1 MSEAMCKQKEQ
12 LRNTEARFRT
22 KLEEETRS
30 LTDQINQLRK
40 EIEFQKQRQFFL
52 QETISSK
59 IKEVEGLK
67 QEKES
72 LLTRY
77 HVFQLYFNNISHI
90 PHSLS
95 TVLGDNN
102 IPSFIRKTSG
112 CPLVFGI
119 FLNSLLRSIKFM
131 TLILKLYF
139 EQDNSKFCL

>member
-1 MSEAMCKQKEQ
+1 MCKQKEQ

-22 KLEEETRS
+22 KLEEDTRS

-40 EIEFQKQRQFFL
+40 EVEFQKQRQSLL

-77 HVFQLYFNNISHI
+77 HVFKMYFNNISHI
-90 PHSLS
+90 PH
-95 TVLGDNN
+95 
-102 IPSFIRKTSG
+102 
-112 CPLVFGI
+112 CPQFWVMII
-119 FLNSLLRSIKFM
+119 FHPL
-131 TLILKLYF
+131 F
-139 EQDNSKFCL
+139 ERHPDVQ